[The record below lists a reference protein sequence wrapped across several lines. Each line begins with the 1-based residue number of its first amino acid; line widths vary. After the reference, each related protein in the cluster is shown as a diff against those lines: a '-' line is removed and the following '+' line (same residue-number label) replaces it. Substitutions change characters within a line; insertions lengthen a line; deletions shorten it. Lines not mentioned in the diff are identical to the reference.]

1 MIPQTNHSRRASVL
15 PILFVLFAALS
26 YGQSSDSLFVRAND
40 LYRAGGFDQA
50 AQQYEAILAQGVV
63 SGEVQFNLGNAY
75 YRQGEVGRAILAYER
90 AARLMPSDDD
100 VRHNLHLS
108 RLRAVDRIDPV
119 PEFFFVSW
127 LRVASEYIPVS
138 RARVIFFAFWAILFG
153 SLAVLYLGRSLALIK
168 WSRLVFFI
176 SVPCALLFGILFF
189 SQSVALREENAGII
203 VTPTVT
209 AKSSPDASGS
219 DAFVIHE
226 GLKVEMAT
234 TVDGWTRV
242 TLADG
247 KVGWVRMRDV
257 EKI

>member
-1 MIPQTNHSRRASVL
+1 MRSVIRILRRSRLLGALLSL
-15 PILFVLFAALS
+15 ISFGSFGQPIDTLFA
-26 YGQSSDSLFVRAND
+26 RAND
-40 LYRAGGFDQA
+40 LYRAGAYEQA
-50 AQQYEAILAQGVV
+50 AVAYEAILAQGSV
-63 SGEVQFNLGNAY
+63 SGELQFNLGNCY

-90 AARLMPSDDD
+90 AARVMPSDDD

-119 PEFFFVSW
+119 PEFFLVSW
-127 LRVASEYIPVS
+127 LRITSEYIPAS
-138 RARVIFFAFWAILFG
+138 RARVVFFAFWALLFG
-153 SLAVLYLGRSLALIK
+153 SLAVLYLGRRTVVIT
-168 WSRLVFFI
+168 WSRLVFFVSI
-176 SVPCALLFGILFF
+176 PVALLSGILFF
-189 SQSVALREENAGII
+189 SQSVALQEENAGII

-209 AKSSPDASGS
+209 AKSSPDATGT

-247 KVGWVRMRDV
+247 KVGWVRMGDV